1 MISRGH
7 SWGLAYFPDV
17 SYRDTYLAN
26 PMSDNQFM
34 LASGNAVLRHL
45 FQRTVMLVDTNDL
58 PYAERRWI
66 TFSGTLIRI
75 GDRIFVATVSHTL
88 ENVENPTRYSLMA
101 MTGHNHQNSNRVF
114 RKTIGTENDRPDV
127 GLMELDL
134 DILATFCENESIG
147 TNRISV
153 APPECN
159 LSTLMGIP
167 TSTVELSEN
176 ESGQWGL
183 YCTAS
188 GFSTAAIEIDS
199 WPSMN
204 LETPLDPEIDLL
216 VGYPDR
222 SADIRDMDGNQTDL
236 DNPKG
241 LSGGGLWVHGHS
253 DQGSELWTPESCKL
267 VGIQSGWIRSRE
279 FVRLARISHWL
290 ELVWRNYP
298 DLREAIET
306 EIEGFVPPE

>member
-101 MTGHNHQNSNRVF
+101 MTGHS
-114 RKTIGTENDRPDV
+114 
-127 GLMELDL
+127 
-134 DILATFCENESIG
+134 ATTQTCERQS
-147 TNRISV
+147 
-153 APPECN
+153 
-159 LSTLMGIP
+159 
-167 TSTVELSEN
+167 
-176 ESGQWGL
+176 
-183 YCTAS
+183 
-188 GFSTAAIEIDS
+188 
-199 WPSMN
+199 
-204 LETPLDPEIDLL
+204 
-216 VGYPDR
+216 
-222 SADIRDMDGNQTDL
+222 
-236 DNPKG
+236 
-241 LSGGGLWVHGHS
+241 
-253 DQGSELWTPESCKL
+253 KL
-267 VGIQSGWIRSRE
+267 RSR
-279 FVRLARISHWL
+279 
-290 ELVWRNYP
+290 
-298 DLREAIET
+298 DLFRQSNHLMANT
-306 EIEGFVPPE
+306 R